1 MPSSSETVL
10 QLRQLLTERFGAPS
24 GRGEEVYLT
33 GLPSLD
39 EAGVARAA
47 LTEIVSS
54 PASGAGGSL
63 LLYSL
68 LHACAERNERV
79 MVIDGHDCF
88 QPKAL
93 PQSDLQR
100 LLWVRCHSAREVL
113 QALDMAARDGNFPL
127 ILVLLTLNPLSEL
140 RRIPAN
146 AWHRVQMLAEKSAST
161 VLVFTP
167 FPQIGCARLRLSVG
181 GDFPLCKLHRC
192 RSELISELALNIERR
207 RIERRVDE
215 TVCRSSCA

>member
-1 MPSSSETVL
+1 MPTSSETVV
-10 QLRQLLTERFGAPS
+10 QLRQLLAERFGAPP
-24 GRGEEVYLT
+24 GRREEVYLT

-39 EAGVARAA
+39 DAGVARAA

-54 PASGAGGSL
+54 PVSGAGGSL
-63 LLYSL
+63 LLYGL

-79 MVIDGHDCF
+79 MVIDGNDCF

-100 LLWVRCHSAREVL
+100 LLWVRCHYAREVL
-113 QALDMAARDGNFPL
+113 QSVDLAARDGNFPL

-181 GDFPLCKLHRC
+181 GDFPLSKLHRC
-192 RSELISELALNIERR
+192 RSELISGLALNIERR

-215 TVCRSSCA
+215 TVRRSACA

>member
-1 MPSSSETVL
+1 M
-10 QLRQLLTERFGAPS
+10 
-24 GRGEEVYLT
+24 T
-33 GLPSLD
+33 GLSSLD

-47 LTEIVSS
+47 VTEIASS

-63 LLYSL
+63 LLYGL

-79 MVIDGHDCF
+79 IVIDGHDCF

-100 LLWVRCHSAREVL
+100 LLWVRCHSAQEVL
-113 QALDMAARDGNFPL
+113 QSVDMAARDGNFPL

-146 AWHRVQMLAEKSAST
+146 AWHRVQMLSEKSATT
-161 VLVFTP
+161 VMVFTP
-167 FPQIGCARLRLSVG
+167 SPQVGCARLRLSVG
-181 GDFPLCKLHRC
+181 GDFPLSKLHRC
-192 RSELISELALNIERR
+192 RSELLPRLALNIERR

-215 TVCRSSCA
+215 TVRRSACA